1 MYNRHL
7 FSSFSKTSTR
17 FSFYVFIDRGIIMAF
32 LVASSTYYGLEK
44 VDAVPRDHSV
54 YRFIAAR

>member
-1 MYNRHL
+1 
-7 FSSFSKTSTR
+7 
-17 FSFYVFIDRGIIMAF
+17 MAF

-54 YRFIAAR
+54 YRFIAARWESLPRLKNALMYVAS